1 MSDVHSGGTVHHF
14 PERELIELAYIGALD
29 AMSASEKYEVMTR
42 LESADSA
49 TRRGFD
55 AIVRDV
61 RETMAVASDATVTT
75 APIEL
80 RSRILGAIDTTT
92 QDEAAPVDIATRSRR
107 PRFRILVAAAA
118 AVVVVGVGGAVVV
131 GQVSGGPGTAVV
143 QASDQRTVT
152 VNVDGG
158 GTATV

>member
-1 MSDVHSGGTVHHF
+1 MSDLHSGGTIHHF

-42 LESADSA
+42 LEGADSA

-61 RETMAVASDATVTT
+61 RETMAIASDATVTT

-80 RSRILGAIDTTT
+80 RSRILGAIDVTM
-92 QDEAAPVDIATRSRR
+92 QDGAAPIELATRRDRKS
-107 PRFRILVAAAA
+107 
-118 AVVVVGVGGAVVV
+118 VV
-131 GQVSGGPGTAVV
+131 
-143 QASDQRTVT
+143 
-152 VNVDGG
+152 
-158 GTATV
+158 